1 MFPTEKCPTDCG
13 DPTPEAG
20 VANPTDIKIGSAV
33 QISCKIGYEIAGNSS
48 IICLVNGSWS
58 DRPECQPTDCMMPNF
73 DSAIIINTSEG
84 TTYNVT
90 AKLSCA
96 VGFTLIGNAYV
107 TCQADGNWSTQPNC
121 VINNCGDPTPESGNV
136 DSTDFQYG
144 SVIEVKCVEGY
155 KINGNS
161 SIICQANSTWNNIP
175 VCDQIECETINI
187 TNGHFDTALGTTF
200 GKTATQSCDT
210 GYTLSGDETVT
221 CLEAGWNGTIATCT
235 IVDSVASALVVV
247 YAMVPVIVI
256 VLTLVLLFVIWRKR
270 HIQCAQAK
278 DAKHKSGENPTIQ
291 YASETNSGHG
301 LKHQINVSETSES
314 IPPDEEYSFIT
325 EHNKVEPTDTMYYNT
340 FDNICKVENDVES
353 QYDHT
358 NDISKSF
365 SDNIYSHISRNK
377 PGIQDGTTYDTTSCQ
392 NSGNE
397 ALNTKA
403 QTEDDSYS
411 HLNIEGLNK
420 AIHQKPQTTT
430 QDEES
435 EYANTSGNID
445 AVETEQKDD
454 FNVKEGKMKTKTV
467 EKEVNSH
474 DEDCEY
480 SNVIKRP
487 GSIEST
493 GE

>member
-58 DRPECQPTDCMMPNF
+58 DRPECQPTD
-73 DSAIIINTSEG
+73 
-84 TTYNVT
+84 
-90 AKLSCA
+90 
-96 VGFTLIGNAYV
+96 
-107 TCQADGNWSTQPNC
+107 
-121 VINNCGDPTPESGNV
+121 CGDPTPESGNV